1 MQTNDNDY
9 KVKPGPEGFVISS
22 AAMNGVVLP
31 KKGESLVEGNI
42 LTEEDGMKKIAQ
54 KLLSAKNP
62 VFVPGPLI
70 IWNWKDGVEEK
81 AKAFLELAKTVG
93 AKIIPMPDYR
103 AKYPNIEPEVEINPI
118 HPNLTIMHHNI
129 DVCVF
134 AGIHS
139 HYANV
144 ALKLIRGGTSCYTI
158 SLSSE
163 VGNEDAMISI
173 RDVDIAKIKQLTTI
187 TNTLKCKQGGNH
199 CE

>member
-1 MQTNDNDY
+1 MY
-9 KVKPGPEGFVISS
+9 KVKPGPGGFIISS
-22 AAMNGVVLP
+22 AAMKGVILP
-31 KKGESLVEGNI
+31 EKGESLVEGNI
-42 LTEEDGMKKIAQ
+42 LAEKDGMEKIAE

-70 IWNWKDGVEEK
+70 LWDWKDGVEEK
-81 AKAFLELAKTVG
+81 AKAFLELAKIVE

-103 AKYPNIEPEVEINPI
+103 AKYPKIEPEVEINAI
-118 HPNLTIMHHNI
+118 HPNLTIMYHNI

-134 AGIHS
+134 AGVHS
-139 HYANV
+139 HYANI

-173 RDVDIAKIKQLTTI
+173 RDVDVVKIKQLI
-187 TNTLKCKQGGNH
+187 NVTNTLKSEQGGSH

>member
-1 MQTNDNDY
+1 MQTCNY

-22 AAMNGVVLP
+22 AAMKGVVLP
-31 KKGESLVEGNI
+31 EKGESLVEGCV
-42 LTEEDGMKKIAQ
+42 LPETDGMKKAAE

-70 IWNWKDGVEEK
+70 LWNWMDGVEEK
-81 AKAFLELAKTVG
+81 AKAFIELANTVG

-103 AKYPNIEPEVEINPI
+103 PKYPKIEPEVELNPI
-118 HPNLTIMHHNI
+118 HSNLTIMHHNI

-134 AGIHS
+134 AGVHS
-139 HYANV
+139 HYANI

-158 SLSSE
+158 SLSTE
-163 VGNEDAMISI
+163 TGNEDAMISI
-173 RDVDIAKIKQLTTI
+173 RDVDAAKIRQLTEI
-187 TNTLKCKQGGNH
+187 TKNMKCQQGGKH

>member
-1 MQTNDNDY
+1 MQTYNY
-9 KVKPGPEGFVISS
+9 KVKPGPEGFIISS
-22 AAMNGVVLP
+22 AAIEGVVLP
-31 KKGESLVEGNI
+31 EKGESLVEGNI
-42 LTEEDGMKKIAQ
+42 LTEMDGMKKVAE

-70 IWNWKDGVEEK
+70 LWNWMDGVEEK
-81 AKAFLELAKTVG
+81 AKAFIELAQTVG
-93 AKIIPMPDYR
+93 GKIIPMPDYR
-103 AKYPNIEPEVEINPI
+103 PKYPKIEPEVEINPV
-118 HPNLTIMHHNI
+118 HPNLTIMYHNI

-139 HYANV
+139 HYANL

-158 SLSSE
+158 SLSEE

-173 RDVDIAKIKQLTTI
+173 RDVDAAKVRQLTEI
-187 TNTLKCKQGGNH
+187 TKNLKCQQGGKH